1 MFCVLTDVFA
11 LIFIF
16 QILLLIF
23 GVRKKKVFYFLVYF
37 ATILAVLTSIPNI
50 ERYYQKYLSYT
61 LPECLLLLAL
71 FCLIILVNLI
81 LIIPGIIFCV
91 KKRASLKE
99 NIKST
104 KFKFVFFKNI
114 FSVCTYMGNNIWMS

>member
-104 KFKFVFFKNI
+104 KFKFVFLKYF
-114 FSVCTYMGNNIWMS
+114 